1 MRQNAKPAAA
11 SPKPSNTTASSA
23 PASKP
28 RMPLQEALKRTNER
42 FGNCLRKLGE

>member
-1 MRQNAKPAAA
+1 MRPSAKPAAA
-11 SPKPSNTTASSA
+11 SAKPSNTSASAS

-42 FGNCLRKLGE
+42 FSKCLRKLGE